1 MFKRAKTSPPA
12 DGKAADEEKTDPGGE
27 GAYHGAAA
35 EQAVLRTYEREKCRR
50 RRSGRIWGGIYF
62 VFQLAAI
69 AAGAAATI
77 LATQKSHIGAAG
89 AAAAATLAST
99 VLAVLKPRESWK
111 RQAHAAHRLL
121 VEQLRYANRFGV
133 YGGANPIE
141 GKQSPPITPPADAAA
156 VAPPDATTS
165 PASAS
170 SPVAPLEQFLANCEA
185 IIRDAWAQE
194 EASAPAPTSK
204 TPPAAQATDNDS

>member
-1 MFKRAKTSPPA
+1 ML
-12 DGKAADEEKTDPGGE
+12 GG
-27 GAYHGAAA
+27 GLVGTATARAAA
-35 EQAVLRTYEREKCRR
+35 RIGGDLVQVDLYEAATVGHEGGASIDVTRVFRHPYGDQAHYTRWTAEAVGLWRDLERECG
-50 RRSGRIWGGIYF
+50 RSLY
-62 VFQLAAI
+62 QQT
-69 AAGAAATI
+69 GA
-77 LATQKSHIGAAG
+77 
-89 AAAAATLAST
+89 
-99 VLAVLKPRESWK
+99 VWV
-111 RQAHAAHRLL
+111 
-121 VEQLRYANRFGV
+121 AN
-133 YGGANPIE
+133 
-141 GKQSPPITPPADAAA
+141 ADAAA